1 MSSVSVKE
9 VQSLNKRIEKIN
21 TERTRVETRTEMLK
35 NQLVADINAYKEQ
48 FGVDLY
54 DKDFNKLRELVK
66 AESEKVMNEVSKEYE
81 LKEKVVSLIEEGN
94 IEEANKLLNI
104 GVEVEETPE
113 NSDSY
118 NEIPTSLDNSSDD
131 LDMNDFE
138 DGNVSDDF
146 GFGGSASDD
155 FEDESTSDDIEDES
169 APDDFGF
176 GESTSDDFRFGGFN
190 MSVEDD
196 DSIELDMGNTSSGN
210 GMMEVED
217 DDDPFGFGDLLKG
230 GTKF

>member
-35 NQLVADINAYKEQ
+35 NQLLADINAYKEQ

-81 LKEKVVSLIEEGN
+81 LKEKVVSLIEEGS

-104 GVEVEETPE
+104 GVEVEDTPE
-113 NSDSY
+113 NLDAH
-118 NEIPTSLDNSSDD
+118 NEIPTSSDISSDD

-138 DGNVSDDF
+138 DENVSDDF
-146 GFGGSASDD
+146 GFGGNASDDFEDESASDD
-155 FEDESTSDDIEDES
+155 FEDESASG
-169 APDDFGF
+169 DFEN
-176 GESTSDDFRFGGFN
+176 ESTSDDFGFGGFD

-196 DSIELDMGNTSSGN
+196 DSIELDMGNNSSGN

>member
-35 NQLVADINAYKEQ
+35 NQLLADINAYKEQ

-54 DKDFNKLRELVK
+54 DKNFNKLRELVK

-81 LKEKVVSLIEEGN
+81 LKEKVVSLIEEGD

-104 GVEVEETPE
+104 GVEVEVEDTPE
-113 NSDSY
+113 NLDAH
-118 NEIPTSLDNSSDD
+118 NEIPTSSDISSDD

-138 DGNVSDDF
+138 DGSVSDDF
-146 GFGGSASDD
+146 GFGESAPDDFEDESASDD
-155 FEDESTSDDIEDES
+155 FEDESSS
-169 APDDFGF
+169 DDFGF
-176 GESTSDDFRFGGFN
+176 GGFD

-196 DSIELDMGNTSSGN
+196 DSVELDMGNTSSGN